1 MVLVGTSMQ
10 GPFSR
15 FSTIPPAAAP
25 DGDRLPEDY
34 RVRLMDGMAQALAEK
49 SFADTT
55 IADIVRHSRVSKRT
69 FYEHFPD
76 KEACF
81 LATYNALSDELLSR
95 IGLAVDRPFDPDPDT
110 AAVEA
115 ISAAVGAYFGALEE
129 HAKIIGPFFTDVQAA
144 GPAALALRR
153 EIHHRF
159 ANAMRLLVEARLP
172 EHPGRRGLTPEM
184 AMALV
189 GAVNE
194 LVLMAIESK
203 REAHVTELSRTAID
217 LFLAVLSWDPASL
230 PTRPSVSP
238 QTPITSR

>member
-1 MVLVGTSMQ
+1 MQ

-15 FSTIPPAAAP
+15 FSTMPPAP
-25 DGDRLPEDY
+25 PSGPEDY
-34 RVRLMDGMAQALAEK
+34 RVRLMDGLAQALAEK
-49 SFADTT
+49 RYADTT
-55 IADIVRHSRVSKRT
+55 IADIVRHARVSKRT

-95 IGLAVDRPFDPDPDT
+95 IGLAVDRPFSPDPIV

-115 ISAAVGAYFGALEE
+115 ISAAVHAYFGALEE
-129 HAKIIGPFFTDVQAA
+129 HAAIIGPFFTDVQAA
-144 GPAALALRR
+144 GPAALSLRR

-159 ANAMRLLVEARLP
+159 ADAMRLLVDARLP
-172 EHPGRRGLTPEM
+172 DHPGRRGLTPEM

-194 LVLMAIESK
+194 LVLMAIETK
-203 REAHVTELSRTAID
+203 REAHVSDLSPTAID

-230 PTRPSVSP
+230 TTLTSAPLPSS
-238 QTPITSR
+238 ITSR